1 MKTAYGFIEF
11 ENENEFKKWL
21 REQKVTRTVN
31 KLQVHMTGLP
41 DYSCFYKSGG
51 GHENILARQQSMKN
65 YHVNTRGMSDIAQH
79 FTIAPNGHIVTGRSL
94 NKNPAG
100 ITGWN
105 SNAICVEIYG
115 NFDKGHDIMK
125 QAQKDAVIMLYG
137 ELCKKFKLTP
147 SNATIRPHAW
157 FTSGGTYLGDYVAGK
172 SRKTCPGTNFMGI
185 GNSRAAFDNKFI
197 PLIKA
202 YINGQTVDNTPAQPT
217 SDFVQDLGKCVIT
230 NYYTN
235 DELGSGSNGCTGKPL
250 TPNKSCASHN
260 MPCGTKIYI
269 EALKGVVNDDGIF
282 IVEDTGGHCF
292 DFDIFVSKDKSS
304 KVGKQSLDVK
314 VISWGNDKMTASY
327 TYIIEYY
334 LKLDAQDGKGR
345 IDRYRDA
352 WKKYNEMDG
361 KLIKFFKFKDEDKTI
376 TSKPWYNQVGAFIKD
391 PVKVEEPVVAPPVEP
406 SKPAEKLTGKYIV
419 RYLQTVLNSQYNAGL
434 VVDGLYGPKTEAAI
448 RTLKV
453 GSRGDHVIWLQKA
466 LVNRG
471 QKISVDG
478 IFGNATKAA
487 VIAYQKSRGLT
498 ADGLAGKGTHK
509 AIIND

>member
-157 FTSGGTYLGDYVAGK
+157 FTSGGTYLGDYVAGR

-185 GNSRAAFDNKFI
+185 GNSRSAFDNKFI
-197 PLIKA
+197 PWVKA
-202 YINGQTVDNTPAQPT
+202 YINGQTVTSTPTPT
-217 SDFVQDLGKCVIT
+217 TNSVGVYKVIV
-230 NYYTN
+230 
-235 DELGSGSNGCTGKPL
+235 DELNIRQGP
-250 TPNKSCASHN
+250 
-260 MPCGTKIYI
+260 GTSYSV
-269 EALKGVVNDDGIF
+269 KGVVKKGEAYTI
-282 IVEDTGGHCF
+282 TQLSG
-292 DFDIFVSKDKSS
+292 
-304 KVGKQSLDVK
+304 
-314 VISWGNDKMTASY
+314 SWGK
-327 TYIIEYY
+327 
-334 LKLDAQDGKGR
+334 LKSGAGW
-345 IDRYRDA
+345 INVNA
-352 WKKYNEMDG
+352 KYC
-361 KLIKFFKFKDEDKTI
+361 T
-376 TSKPWYNQVGAFIKD
+376 
-391 PVKVEEPVVAPPVEP
+391 KV
-406 SKPAEKLTGKYIV
+406 
-419 RYLQTVLNSQYNAGL
+419 R
-434 VVDGLYGPKTEAAI
+434 
-448 RTLKV
+448 
-453 GSRGDHVIWLQKA
+453 
-466 LVNRG
+466 
-471 QKISVDG
+471 
-478 IFGNATKAA
+478 
-487 VIAYQKSRGLT
+487 
-498 ADGLAGKGTHK
+498 
-509 AIIND
+509 

>member
-31 KLQVHMTGLP
+31 KLQIHHTGSP
-41 DYSCFYKSGG
+41 SYSNFYKSGG

-115 NFDKGHDIMK
+115 NFDKGHDVMK
-125 QAQKDAVIMLYG
+125 EAQKDAVIMLYG

-147 SNATIRPHAW
+147 SNTTIRPHAW
-157 FTSGGTYLGDYVAGK
+157 FTSGGTYLGDYVAGR

-185 GNSRAAFDNKFI
+185 GNSRAAFDSKFI
-197 PLIKA
+197 PMVKA
-202 YINGQTVDNTPAQPT
+202 YINGQTVTSNPAPTQPT
-217 SDFVQDLGKCVIT
+217 QQ
-230 NYYTN
+230 
-235 DELGSGSNGCTGKPL
+235 P
-250 TPNKSCASHN
+250 
-260 MPCGTKIYI
+260 
-269 EALKGVVNDDGIF
+269 
-282 IVEDTGGHCF
+282 
-292 DFDIFVSKDKSS
+292 
-304 KVGKQSLDVK
+304 
-314 VISWGNDKMTASY
+314 TAS
-327 TYIIEYY
+327 TT
-334 LKLDAQDGKGR
+334 
-345 IDRYRDA
+345 
-352 WKKYNEMDG
+352 N
-361 KLIKFFKFKDEDKTI
+361 
-376 TSKPWYNQVGAFIKD
+376 S
-391 PVKVEEPVVAPPVEP
+391 
-406 SKPAEKLTGKYIV
+406 GKYIV
-419 RYLQTVLNSQYNAGL
+419 RYLQNVLNSQYNAGL

-471 QKISVDG
+471 HKIDTDG
-478 IFGNATKAA
+478 RFGEKTKQA

-498 ADGLAGKGTHK
+498 TDGLAGKGTHK

>member
-157 FTSGGTYLGDYVAGK
+157 FTSGGTYLGDYVAGR

-185 GNSRAAFDNKFI
+185 GNSRSAFDNKFI
-197 PLIKA
+197 PWVKA
-202 YINGQTVDNTPAQPT
+202 YINGQTVTSTPTPT
-217 SDFVQDLGKCVIT
+217 TNSVGVYKVIV
-230 NYYTN
+230 
-235 DELGSGSNGCTGKPL
+235 DELNIRQGP
-250 TPNKSCASHN
+250 
-260 MPCGTKIYI
+260 GTSYPV
-269 EALKGVVNDDGIF
+269 KGVVKKGEAYTI
-282 IVEDTGGHCF
+282 TQLSG
-292 DFDIFVSKDKSS
+292 
-304 KVGKQSLDVK
+304 
-314 VISWGNDKMTASY
+314 SWGK
-327 TYIIEYY
+327 
-334 LKLDAQDGKGR
+334 LKSGAGW
-345 IDRYRDA
+345 INVNA
-352 WKKYNEMDG
+352 KYC
-361 KLIKFFKFKDEDKTI
+361 T
-376 TSKPWYNQVGAFIKD
+376 
-391 PVKVEEPVVAPPVEP
+391 KV
-406 SKPAEKLTGKYIV
+406 
-419 RYLQTVLNSQYNAGL
+419 R
-434 VVDGLYGPKTEAAI
+434 
-448 RTLKV
+448 
-453 GSRGDHVIWLQKA
+453 
-466 LVNRG
+466 
-471 QKISVDG
+471 
-478 IFGNATKAA
+478 
-487 VIAYQKSRGLT
+487 
-498 ADGLAGKGTHK
+498 
-509 AIIND
+509 

>member
-1 MKTAYGFIEF
+1 MNIAIKKGDGSEMKTAYGFIEF

-125 QAQKDAVIMLYG
+125 EAQKQAVIMLYG

-147 SNATIRPHAW
+147 SNSTIRPHAW

-197 PLIKA
+197 PMVKA
-202 YINGQTVDNTPAQPT
+202 YINGQTVTSNPTPAQPT
-217 SDFVQDLGKCVIT
+217 QQ
-230 NYYTN
+230 
-235 DELGSGSNGCTGKPL
+235 P
-250 TPNKSCASHN
+250 
-260 MPCGTKIYI
+260 
-269 EALKGVVNDDGIF
+269 
-282 IVEDTGGHCF
+282 
-292 DFDIFVSKDKSS
+292 
-304 KVGKQSLDVK
+304 
-314 VISWGNDKMTASY
+314 TAS
-327 TYIIEYY
+327 TT
-334 LKLDAQDGKGR
+334 
-345 IDRYRDA
+345 
-352 WKKYNEMDG
+352 N
-361 KLIKFFKFKDEDKTI
+361 
-376 TSKPWYNQVGAFIKD
+376 S
-391 PVKVEEPVVAPPVEP
+391 
-406 SKPAEKLTGKYIV
+406 GKYIV

-471 QKISVDG
+471 QKIDTDG
-478 IFGNATKAA
+478 IFGEKTKQA

-498 ADGLAGKGTHK
+498 VDGLAGKGTHK